1 MKLFNFKK
9 KSASIPIDTELEARK
24 KKNKSVVMTATK
36 ASNQLNKLIEEN
48 GFTVTIALA
57 MGAKQAREGK

>member
-9 KSASIPIDTELEARK
+9 KPASIPIDAELEARK

-57 MGAKQAREGK
+57 MGAKQAKEGK